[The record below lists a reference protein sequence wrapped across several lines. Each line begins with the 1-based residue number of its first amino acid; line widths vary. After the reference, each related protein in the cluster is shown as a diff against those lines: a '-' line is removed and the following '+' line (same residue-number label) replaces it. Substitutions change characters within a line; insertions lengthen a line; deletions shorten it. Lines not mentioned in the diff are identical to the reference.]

1 MVIRN
6 LVSHSGAASPR
17 ARRSSPHGAAVIEMM
32 IGTPSLQLAVR
43 GLRIDW
49 RLRTEGR
56 AQHSYCS
63 RRADAPGECACTCC
77 LPPSRSATL
86 A

>member
-17 ARRSSPHGAAVIEMM
+17 ARRSSPHRAAVSEMM

-43 GLRIDW
+43 GLTDW
-49 RLRTEGR
+49 TAARRRLGPDSG
-56 AQHSYCS
+56 Q
-63 RRADAPGECACTCC
+63 AD
-77 LPPSRSATL
+77 
-86 A
+86 